1 MICLKNTKLSAEVLF
16 GKMLLKYIFTS
27 STIYWETSVIKN
39 CHVHELLSRQ
49 YSFLFTDN
57 ISTSSAI
64 LNSRTLSPKLGHERK
79 FEQRLA
85 RGLFWSRLSNLIT
98 IPDCSVLSSV
108 YNVRKQLLDRFC
120 LLLGVSR
127 CSSGIYSRSFISFIP
142 MIYLTSFV
150 TVLASYSQMIR
161 PYTALQN

>member
-1 MICLKNTKLSAEVLF
+1 MFEIHETFRRGLFWKNASQIHFHQFYNLLRDVFYKKLPCTRVAVLAVLLSISENISA
-16 GKMLLKYIFTS
+16 S
-27 STIYWETSVIKN
+27 ST
-39 CHVHELLSRQ
+39 
-49 YSFLFTDN
+49 
-57 ISTSSAI
+57 I
-64 LNSRTLSPKLGHERK
+64 LNSRTLSPQIRSRERK